1 MTTKQMKRMR
11 PPEIQELLRKTDA
24 ERLYFIR
31 SNHWIGY
38 PVANQ
43 LLRRMAALVEQP
55 DVIRPPNM
63 LIISHTN
70 NGKSTLAR
78 QFEKRFPAKDDP
90 FTGGIE
96 RPVVVLEVPP
106 APDED
111 RLYKHILKEL
121 GAVGRDR
128 APKDT
133 KLFQIH
139 RLLRDLKM
147 RVLVLDEVNNAL
159 AGNAIQRQ
167 QMLNAIKGLSNELK
181 RPIVLTGTEDALAAL
196 RDDKQLQNRFPPSF
210 IPPWQLNHD
219 FLRLLASFESIL
231 PLKRRTDM
239 ANENLA
245 ALLMSMSDGYIGEL
259 RDLLVLAGVTAIET
273 GAECISRKLLLS
285 LDWVPPSLRDQQAT
299 AAELGQSYHVNYSER
314 LRELSAQI
322 ANETE
327 DLSDEPLEEENW
339 EDGDVGGDGD
349 NV

>member
-1 MTTKQMKRMR
+1 MTTKQTKRMR
-11 PPEIQELLRKTDA
+11 PPEIQALLRKTDA
-24 ERLYFIR
+24 ERLQFIR

-38 PVANQ
+38 PVANG

-78 QFEKRFPAKDDP
+78 QFEKRFPAQDDP
-90 FTGGIE
+90 ATGGIE

-106 APDED
+106 AHDED
-111 RLYKHILKEL
+111 RLYKHILNEL

-133 KLFQIH
+133 IH

-219 FLRLLASFESIL
+219 FLRLLVSFESIL

-245 ALLMSMSDGYIGEL
+245 ALLMAMSDGYIGEL

-273 GAECISRKLLLS
+273 GAECINRKLLLS

-314 LRELSAQI
+314 LRELSERI
-322 ANETE
+322 ADETE

-339 EDGDVGGDGD
+339 EDEGVSGDGD
-349 NV
+349 EA